1 MNALVR
7 FFLVI
12 TVLPV
17 FMNESKEVDQVQH
30 LVKKP
35 EQEKHI
41 RLDDQLLEISG
52 IIPFQRGYLALNDG
66 GPDTHLYVLDSV
78 GRIKRKIYVATENND
93 WEALTSGDGHIY
105 IGDVGNNFGT
115 RVNLR
120 VIEIDLD
127 DLNKDT
133 LRSDDLNV
141 ITFKTPWTSEWIDQG
156 KHDKDCEAMV
166 YRSNRIHFFSKNRL
180 SDEVVHLALDLKN
193 RDSIRFDL
201 LETTT
206 IKGQVTDACFDSD
219 GALLL
224 LGYKAPLFKTFVVRF
239 SPTGDGFFFNSERSI
254 HQIGSFLTHGQS
266 EAICISNEGELII
279 GCEGNRCLNRSP
291 RLHYL
296 SAQKRF

>member
-7 FFLVI
+7 FVVVI
-12 TVLPV
+12 SVLPV
-17 FMNESKEVDQVQH
+17 FMNGSKEVDQVQ
-30 LVKKP
+30 LVVKKP

-52 IIPFQRGYLALNDG
+52 IVPFEGGYLALNDG

-78 GRIKRKIYVATENND
+78 GRIKRKIYVSTENID

-127 DLNKDT
+127 QLNKDT

-180 SDEVVHLALDLKN
+180 SDEVVHLAIDLKN
-193 RDSIRFDL
+193 R
-201 LETTT
+201 
-206 IKGQVTDACFDSD
+206 
-219 GALLL
+219 
-224 LGYKAPLFKTFVVRF
+224 
-239 SPTGDGFFFNSERSI
+239 
-254 HQIGSFLTHGQS
+254 
-266 EAICISNEGELII
+266 
-279 GCEGNRCLNRSP
+279 
-291 RLHYL
+291 
-296 SAQKRF
+296 